1 MQKPIYLI
9 ALPFICFG
17 ITFIIS
23 SCSGNKTNTQ
33 REEKKE
39 TTRDKPVGSVITDKH
54 VKIPNS
60 SLYII
65 PPAGFAVDELSGT
78 LAQTNGTAHYMQM
91 QILAGYTKEKLF
103 SEFKSEAD
111 KNFHG
116 SWKEEAVSIAGHNAT
131 IYHNKTA
138 AYSQYYMAFT
148 DGYTDEMIIA
158 NYEESEAATGKEMYE
173 ALKTVVV
180 KK

>member
-1 MQKPIYLI
+1 MQKPIHFI
-9 ALPFICFG
+9 ALFFICFG
-17 ITFIIS
+17 ITFIVS
-23 SCSGNKTNTQ
+23 SCSGNKTKTQ
-33 REEKKE
+33 PEEKKE
-39 TTRDKPVGSVITDKH
+39 TTPGKPAASILTDKH

-91 QILAGYTKEKLF
+91 QILSGETQQSLF
-103 SEFKSEAD
+103 AKFKSEAD
-111 KNFHG
+111 KDFPG
-116 SWKEEAVSIAGHNAT
+116 SWKEEAVSIAGQNAT

-138 AYSQYYMAFT
+138 AYSQYFMAFT

>member
-1 MQKPIYLI
+1 MQKPVYVI

-17 ITFIIS
+17 ITFIIF
-23 SCSGNKTNTQ
+23 SCSGNKTKTQ

-39 TTRDKPVGSVITDKH
+39 TTPEKPAASILTDKH

-65 PPAGFAVDELSGT
+65 PPAGFAVDDLSGT

-91 QILAGYTKEKLF
+91 QILSGETQHSLF
-103 SEFKSEAD
+103 AKFKSEAD
-111 KNFHG
+111 KSFPG

-138 AYSQYYMAFT
+138 AYSQYYMAFA

-158 NYEESEAATGKEMYE
+158 NYEESEVATGKEMYE

>member
-1 MQKPIYLI
+1 MQKPVYVI

-17 ITFIIS
+17 ITFIIF
-23 SCSGNKTNTQ
+23 SCSGNKTKTQ

-39 TTRDKPVGSVITDKH
+39 TTPEKPAASILTDKH

-65 PPAGFAVDELSGT
+65 PPAGFAVDDLSGT

-91 QILAGYTKEKLF
+91 QILSGETQHSLF
-103 SEFKSEAD
+103 AKFKSEAD
-111 KNFHG
+111 KSFPG

-138 AYSQYYMAFT
+138 AYSQYYMSFA

-158 NYEESEAATGKEMYE
+158 NYEESEVATGKEMYK

>member
-1 MQKPIYLI
+1 MQKPVYVI

-17 ITFIIS
+17 ITFIIF
-23 SCSGNKTNTQ
+23 SCSGNKTKTQ

-39 TTRDKPVGSVITDKH
+39 TTPEKPAASILTDKH

-65 PPAGFAVDELSGT
+65 PPAGFAVDDLSGT

-91 QILAGYTKEKLF
+91 QILSGETQHSLF
-103 SEFKSEAD
+103 AKFKSEAD
-111 KNFHG
+111 KSFPG

-138 AYSQYYMAFT
+138 AYSQYYMAFA

>member
-1 MQKPIYLI
+1 MQKPVYVI

-17 ITFIIS
+17 ITFIIF
-23 SCSGNKTNTQ
+23 SCSGNKTKTQ

-39 TTRDKPVGSVITDKH
+39 TTPEKPAASILTDKH

-65 PPAGFAVDELSGT
+65 PPAGFAVDDLSGT

-91 QILAGYTKEKLF
+91 QILSGETQHSLF
-103 SEFKSEAD
+103 AKFKSEAD
-111 KNFHG
+111 KSFPG
-116 SWKEEAVSIAGHNAT
+116 SWKDEAVSFAGHNAT
-131 IYHNKTA
+131 IYHNKTSS
-138 AYSQYYMAFT
+138 YSQYYMAFA

-158 NYEESEAATGKEMYE
+158 NYEESEVATGKEMYE

>member
-23 SCSGNKTNTQ
+23 SCSGNKTKTQ

-39 TTRDKPVGSVITDKH
+39 TTPEKPAASILTDKH

-111 KNFHG
+111 KNFPG

-138 AYSQYYMAFT
+138 AYSQYYMAFA